1 MNSNFRNLRVYRIQS
16 EWPESE
22 EALSDLL
29 AAAEFKPCG
38 AFAERSGG
46 FETPVDNS
54 GDLMCRRVAGN
65 DLIQLRV
72 QSRVLPGA
80 AVKEAL
86 AERVEE
92 FKQRMHSEPN
102 RAEKRELKEEIYS
115 QLLPQ
120 ALTQSDRVQAFYLRD
135 KKLLVVGTASQSVAE
150 YLLDNLG
157 RALIILR
164 YSPLV
169 FKQPALDLLTQVFLQ
184 TRVDSFSLGRE
195 CRMRDPSDSAATVNW
210 LDIDLADPS
219 VRRHVTEGL
228 AVDRLGLNFDQVFR
242 FVLDSDLVV
251 RKLRLAD
258 QESIPDEPMDDPLAK
273 HDADF
278 VMLSACVNQLM
289 EGLEKSLGGY
299 PG

>member
-54 GDLMCRRVAGN
+54 GDLMCRRLAGN

-72 QSRVLPGA
+72 QSRVLPAA

-120 ALTQSDRVQAFYLRD
+120 ALTRSDRVQAFYLRD

-157 RALIILR
+157 RALISLR
-164 YSPLV
+164 YSPLA

>member
-1 MNSNFRNLRVYRIQS
+1 MNSNFRNLRVYRIHT
-16 EWPESE
+16 EWPDTE

-46 FETPVDNS
+46 FEAPVDNA
-54 GDLMCRRVAGN
+54 GDLLCRRLAGN
-65 DLIQLRV
+65 DLLQLRV
-72 QSRVLPGA
+72 QSRVLPAA

-86 AERVEE
+86 AERIEE

-120 ALTQSDRVQAFYLRD
+120 ALTRSDRVQAFYLRD
-135 KKLLVVGTASQSVAE
+135 KKLLVVGTPSQSVAE
-150 YLLDNLG
+150 YFLDNLG
-157 RALIILR
+157 RALISLR
-164 YSPLV
+164 YSPLA
-169 FKQPALDLLTQVFLQ
+169 FKQPALDLLTRVFLQ

-195 CRMRDPSDSAATVNW
+195 CRMRDPSDTAATVNW

-242 FVLDSDLVV
+242 LVLDADLVV

-258 QESIPDEPMDDPLAK
+258 QESMPDEPMDDPLAK

-289 EGLEKSLGGY
+289 QGLEKSLGGY
-299 PG
+299 LD

>member
-1 MNSNFRNLRVYRIQS
+1 MNSNFRNLRVYRIHT
-16 EWPESE
+16 EWPDTE

-46 FETPVDNS
+46 FEAPVDNA
-54 GDLMCRRVAGN
+54 GDLLCRRLAGN
-65 DLIQLRV
+65 DLLQLRV
-72 QSRVLPGA
+72 QSRVLPA
-80 AVKEAL
+80 AAGKEAL
-86 AERVEE
+86 AERIEE

-120 ALTQSDRVQAFYLRD
+120 ALTRSDRVQAFYLRD
-135 KKLLVVGTASQSVAE
+135 KKLLVVGTPSQSVAE
-150 YLLDNLG
+150 YFLDNLG
-157 RALIILR
+157 RALISLR
-164 YSPLV
+164 YSPLA
-169 FKQPALDLLTQVFLQ
+169 FKQPALDLLTRVFLQ

-195 CRMRDPSDSAATVNW
+195 CRMRDPSDTAATVNW

-242 FVLDSDLVV
+242 LVLDADLVV

-258 QESIPDEPMDDPLAK
+258 QESMPDEPMDDPLAK

-289 EGLEKSLGGY
+289 QGLEKSLGGY
-299 PG
+299 PD

>member
-54 GDLMCRRVAGN
+54 GDLMCRRLAGN

-72 QSRVLPGA
+72 QSRVLPAA

-86 AERVEE
+86 AERVDE

-120 ALTQSDRVQAFYLRD
+120 ALTRSDRVQAFYLRD
-135 KKLLVVGTASQSVAE
+135 KKLLVVGTVSQSVAE

-157 RALIILR
+157 RALISLR
-164 YSPLV
+164 YSPLA

>member
-54 GDLMCRRVAGN
+54 GDLMCRRLAGN

-72 QSRVLPGA
+72 QSRVLPAA

-86 AERVEE
+86 AERVKE

-120 ALTQSDRVQAFYLRD
+120 ALTRSDRVQAFYLRD

-157 RALIILR
+157 RALISLR
-164 YSPLV
+164 YSPLA

-258 QESIPDEPMDDPLAK
+258 QESIHDEPMDDPLAK

>member
-1 MNSNFRNLRVYRIQS
+1 MNSNFRNLRVYRIHT
-16 EWPESE
+16 EWPDTE

-46 FETPVDNS
+46 FEAPVDNA
-54 GDLMCRRVAGN
+54 GDLLCRRLAGN
-65 DLIQLRV
+65 DLLQLRV
-72 QSRVLPGA
+72 QSRVLPAA

-86 AERVEE
+86 AERIEE

-120 ALTQSDRVQAFYLRD
+120 ALTRSDRVQAFYLRD
-135 KKLLVVGTASQSVAE
+135 KKLLVVGTPSQSVAE
-150 YLLDNLG
+150 YFLDNLG
-157 RALIILR
+157 RALISLR
-164 YSPLV
+164 HSPLA
-169 FKQPALDLLTQVFLQ
+169 FKQPALDLLTRVFLQ

-195 CRMRDPSDSAATVNW
+195 CRMRDPSDTAATVNW

-242 FVLDSDLVV
+242 LVLDADLVV

-258 QESIPDEPMDDPLAK
+258 QESMPDEPMDDPLAK

-289 EGLEKSLGGY
+289 QGLEKSLGGY
-299 PG
+299 LD

>member
-1 MNSNFRNLRVYRIQS
+1 MNSNFRNLRVYRIHT
-16 EWPESE
+16 EWPDTE

-46 FETPVDNS
+46 FEAPVDNA
-54 GDLMCRRVAGN
+54 GDLLCRRLAGN
-65 DLIQLRV
+65 DLLQLRV
-72 QSRVLPGA
+72 QSRVLPAA

-86 AERVEE
+86 AERIEE

-120 ALTQSDRVQAFYLRD
+120 ALTRSDRVQAFYLRD
-135 KKLLVVGTASQSVAE
+135 KKLLVVGTPSQSVAE
-150 YLLDNLG
+150 YFLDNLG
-157 RALIILR
+157 RALISLR
-164 YSPLV
+164 YSPLA
-169 FKQPALDLLTQVFLQ
+169 FKQPALDLLTRVFLQ

-195 CRMRDPSDSAATVNW
+195 CRMRDPSDTAATVNW

-242 FVLDSDLVV
+242 LVLDADLVV

-258 QESIPDEPMDDPLAK
+258 QESMPDEPMDDPLAK

-289 EGLEKSLGGY
+289 QGLEKSLGGY
-299 PG
+299 PD

>member
-54 GDLMCRRVAGN
+54 GDLICRRLAGN

-72 QSRVLPGA
+72 QSRVLPAA

-120 ALTQSDRVQAFYLRD
+120 ALTRSDRVQAFYLRD
-135 KKLLVVGTASQSVAE
+135 KKLLVVGTVSQSVAE

-157 RALIILR
+157 RALISLR
-164 YSPLV
+164 YSPLA

>member
-54 GDLMCRRVAGN
+54 GDLMCRRLAGN

-72 QSRVLPGA
+72 QSRVLPAA

-86 AERVEE
+86 AERVKE

-120 ALTQSDRVQAFYLRD
+120 ALTRSDRVQAFYLRD

-157 RALIILR
+157 RALISLH

-242 FVLDSDLVV
+242 FVLDADLVV

-299 PG
+299 PS